1 MITRIVIP
9 SGTSQHA
16 SRWAADA
23 AERFAAELIEVEI
36 DPEDD
41 DPAATIVRAATERRA
56 DLIVLSDVGMHDRTE
71 LLMRSVSNRVSHSAH
86 CSVVI
91 VSDGDGHADVADEAT
106 DDGSLLGR
114 VTQIGRVFARHVVG
128 DASDEADRARRV
140 RETLEELGPT
150 FAKLGQLLSTRL
162 DLISPEM
169 AAELARLQDDVA
181 PLPQAQVAAVLEREL
196 GVPLEDVFSSFDPAP
211 LAAGTIAQVHRATL
225 PTGERVVVKVQRPNA
240 ERQIRQDLRLLE
252 MFVSKAASRRAFG
265 RVLDIEA
272 VHEHL
277 AESLQRE
284 LDFTIEA
291 ASIVR
296 FREGLASYPRLGAPK
311 PYRELSTRRVLV
323 MDEVRGIAARG
334 APAGPARSEAAR
346 QLLTSYYEQ
355 VLGDGFFHADPHPG
369 NLRWADDRLWFLDFG
384 MVGEVSRRERELML
398 VLLMALWRGD
408 ASFLAESIVM
418 LAGAEGRPD
427 IDLPVL
433 EADLED
439 LLERLSS
446 GTVGDIELGPLLS
459 NLATVASAHGL
470 RLPASLVLA
479 GKALA
484 QMQQTASELD
494 PELQPLA
501 VVGAFIR
508 RRAIDG
514 AIRSADPEQLL
525 YEVQKLRLRAG
536 RLVEGLER
544 VVGARPGAGL
554 QVELRGARELEAAI
568 RRVGLLIAAA
578 MVAAA
583 LIVAVAFVLSH

>member
-1 MITRIVIP
+1 
-9 SGTSQHA
+9 
-16 SRWAADA
+16 
-23 AERFAAELIEVEI
+23 
-36 DPEDD
+36 
-41 DPAATIVRAATERRA
+41 
-56 DLIVLSDVGMHDRTE
+56 
-71 LLMRSVSNRVSHSAH
+71 MRSVSNRVSHSAH

-91 VSDGDGHADVADEAT
+91 VSDGNGQPHVTDDGT

-128 DASDEADRARRV
+128 DDADEADRARRV
-140 RETLEELGPT
+140 REALEELGPT

-169 AAELARLQDDVA
+169 AAELARLQDDVT
-181 PLPQAQVAAVLEREL
+181 PLPQSQVAEVLEREL
-196 GVPLEDVFSSFDPAP
+196 GVPLEDVFTSFDPAP

-240 ERQIRQDLRLLE
+240 GRQIRQDLRLLE
-252 MFVSKAASRRAFG
+252 MFASKAASRRAFG
-265 RVLDIEA
+265 RVLDLEA

-296 FREGLASYPRLGAPK
+296 FREGLTSYPRLGAPK

-323 MDEVRGIAARG
+323 MDEVRGIPARE

-346 QLLTSYYEQ
+346 QLLASYYQQ

-369 NLRWADDRLWFLDFG
+369 NLRWADDGLWFLDFG
-384 MVGEVSRRERELML
+384 MMGEVSRRERDLLL

-418 LAGAEGRPD
+418 LAGAERRPD

-433 EADLED
+433 EADLEG

-446 GTVGDIELGPLLS
+446 GTVGDIELGPILS
-459 NLATVASAHGL
+459 NVATVAAAHGL

-484 QMQQTASELD
+484 QMQQTASALD

-501 VVGAFIR
+501 VVGAFLR
-508 RRAIDG
+508 RRAIDA
-514 AIRSADPEQLL
+514 AIRHADPELLL
-525 YEVQKLRLRAG
+525 YEAEKLRLRAG

-544 VVGARPGAGL
+544 AVGARPGAGI
-554 QVELRGARELEAAI
+554 QVELRDAREIEAAI
-568 RRVGLLIAAA
+568 RRLGLVIAAA
-578 MVAAA
+578 VVAAA
-583 LIVAVAFVLSH
+583 VIVALAFVLSQ